1 MLRTTHF
8 SVTSVLVLLAL
19 MMLPLATF
27 AGAAG
32 GDFGIINNF
41 AGTVIDFINGV
52 LIPLIFAVA
61 LLVFIWGM
69 FTYFI
74 LGGGDEGK
82 REQGKSLML
91 WAIIGFVLMI
101 IIFAIVNLLAGGLLT
116 GLGTDNTGVTTLPSA
131 GQVQ

>member
-1 MLRTTHF
+1 MLRTNHL
-8 SVTSVLVLLAL
+8 SVISLAATAVLLAIV
-19 MMLPLATF
+19 PLISF
-27 AGAAG
+27 A
-32 GDFGIINNF
+32 GDFGVINTFADTIITFINN
-41 AGTVIDFINGV
+41 V

-101 IIFAIVNLLAGGLLT
+101 IIFAIVNLLAGGLIT
-116 GLGTDNTGVTTLPSA
+116 GIGEDNTGVTQLPTA
-131 GQVQ
+131 GTVK